1 MLNFIVFSH
10 LWFLLTGL
18 IHCIENSTGLQGQ
31 SFTYVDN
38 PPPAVIRLSVPED
51 HHVCL
56 PCDASVS
63 SDMVWTFQDRKVL
76 VTQQGS
82 YQTNQDNQRYLLLT
96 DGSLCLLQLD
106 DSDCGE
112 YRCNQ
117 QLVAELQ
124 VLTGHDFK
132 VSAGRTLL
140 LPCSGSSKPKQ
151 KWFRQR
157 EGERREA
164 IFTRF
169 RNGTEKPELER
180 SRLSYTNN
188 ALQIQDLKPE
198 DTGEYLCN
206 GVLEAKVTV
215 IAVQPEPTSILSST
229 STTPASAVMKTDLVE
244 IDNKTK
250 KRPENGLPASVY
262 TINTWKNDFCN
273 FQSDMVVDQMFCLW
287 SLSALLLV
295 AVTGLGLM
303 IIFMAV
309 VCILL
314 TSMKCRK
321 KRKHKYAATRKHEDT
336 ELQMWKT
343 CGAQT
348 EYEMFETPSLPE
360 ETIHYAC
367 LGRPNW
373 RERPSWSPSDQ
384 SHHNVIYSSVVTRAA
399 AQNIVS

>member
-250 KRPENGLPASVY
+250 KRPEN
-262 TINTWKNDFCN
+262 
-273 FQSDMVVDQMFCLW
+273 
-287 SLSALLLV
+287 ALLLV